1 MGYSA
6 EVVRRARARL
16 AQEKEDRESEN
27 RQHLALA
34 YEKVPRIREIDH
46 ELRVTMAKTAQAAF
60 PAVTA
65 GMRCLPCGSRTRG
78 FSRSGKGWP
87 GNTLKRGFWT
97 MRPSAPSAAA
107 AAMWVLPCANV

>member
-34 YEKVPRIREIDH
+34 SDKVPRIREIDH
-46 ELRVTMAKTAQAAF
+46 ELRVTLAETAKAALLS
-60 PAVTA
+60 
-65 GMRCLPCGSRTRG
+65 GRG
-78 FSRSGKGWP
+78 GRGWP
-87 GNTLKRGFWT
+87 GRPLQGDVSTR
-97 MRPSAPSAAA
+97 RPSAPSAAA

>member
-60 PAVTA
+60 
-65 GMRCLPCGSRTRG
+65 LSGSDGRDALLALREQNKGLQQERERLAREHFEEG
-78 FSRSGKGWP
+78 F
-87 GNTLKRGFWT
+87 LDD
-97 MRPSAPSAAA
+97 API
-107 AAMWVLPCANV
+107 